1 MSVDA
6 CVSKFELM
14 SPNLHGGV
22 QLSFSEIGSKW
33 VDFTY
38 ERLPEFYHDCGSL
51 KHWLPYCSRPSMDI
65 RVGAVK
71 PFSSTLHATLEPV
84 GGLRFSY
91 QRACDRSITFH
102 DLAGSS
108 CDGNRHQ
115 IDLFSEV
122 VPQSA
127 DTT

>member
-1 MSVDA
+1 
-6 CVSKFELM
+6 
-14 SPNLHGGV
+14 
-22 QLSFSEIGSKW
+22 
-33 VDFTY
+33 
-38 ERLPEFYHDCGSL
+38 
-51 KHWLPYCSRPSMDI
+51 MDI

-84 GGLRFSY
+84 GGLRFSD

-115 IDLFSEV
+115 IDLSSEV